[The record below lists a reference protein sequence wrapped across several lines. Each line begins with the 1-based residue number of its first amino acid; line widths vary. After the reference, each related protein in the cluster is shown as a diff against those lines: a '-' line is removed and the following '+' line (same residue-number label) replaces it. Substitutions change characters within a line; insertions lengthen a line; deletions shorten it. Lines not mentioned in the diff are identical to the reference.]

1 MLRILGRAAALALI
15 TGLCATIPTAGASS
29 RVHTVPALTLPTH
42 PDGLSRALA
51 SGRISPAKEA
61 LLRAQ
66 ALFHP
71 ATVAAAY
78 GPVAPS
84 GGDATMILR
93 DLAVRLDGL
102 APSDRKTAHAILAR
116 PSDSVDPLGN
126 AWTVPEAG
134 ASPDC
139 GPDICIHWASGTGGD
154 APDATDTTPA
164 NGIPD
169 YVDQA
174 LAVAE
179 NVWSTEVGTMA
190 YRAPLSDATSTNHGP
205 DGKLDIYLTNLGP
218 QGLYGYCTSDDPG
231 LNTPGTFTGS
241 AYCVVDNNYTEGIFQ
256 NHTPIQNLKVT
267 LAHEFFHAVQFA
279 YDIGED
285 TWLMEG
291 TATWMEDQVYDG
303 INDNRQYL
311 QNSQLKYPWIPLDHS
326 ARCCFQYGSWI
337 WFRFLSETMGPG
349 VIQEIW
355 DRADAAPGG
364 PDDYSTQAIS
374 HVLAA
379 HGTTFR
385 KKFASFAVWN
395 TDPAAAL
402 LRGQGRPLPDAGQF
416 GQLRARPQEHQHRL
430 AGGEAEAHEQ
440 HLRDLQAGPKRR
452 PPRPPDG
459 AVRRSSLRLR
469 PRGPADGV
477 FQVRRRR
484 RQGLH
489 AEPKRCRLAPGRV
502 RPRSRRQGGADRGQ
516 RQHPLHLL
524 EEIAVLVHG
533 LAARRR
539 PRLSVPRAHQLVHP
553 SLQDQSIVFMD

>member
-1 MLRILGRAAALALI
+1 MRRILGRAAALALI
-15 TGLCATIPTAGASS
+15 AGLCAAIPTAGASA
-29 RVHTVPALTLPTH
+29 RVHTAPALTFPAH

-51 SGRISPAKEA
+51 SGRITPAKEA

-71 ATVAAAY
+71 ARVVAAY

-102 APSDRKTAHAILAR
+102 APSDRKTAHAILVR

-126 AWTVPEAG
+126 AWTVPEAL

-139 GPDICIHWASGTGGD
+139 GPDVCIHWASGTGGD
-154 APDATDTTPA
+154 APDAADTTPA
-164 NGIPD
+164 NGNPD

-174 LAVAE
+174 LVIAE
-179 NVWSTEVGTMA
+179 NVWSTEVGAMG
-190 YRAPLSDATSTNHGP
+190 YRAPLADATSTDHGP

-231 LNTPGTFTGS
+231 LTFTRS
-241 AYCVVDNNYTEGIFQ
+241 AYCVVDNNYTEGIFR

-291 TATWMEDQVYDG
+291 TATWMEDQVYDS

-326 ARCCFQYGSWI
+326 ANCCFQYGSWI

-355 DRADAAPGG
+355 NRADAAPGG

-374 HVLAA
+374 HVLAT

-395 TDPAAAL
+395 KISRQRYSEGKAGRYPTPVSSGSFAL
-402 LRGQGRPLPDAGQF
+402 GAKNTSTGWLAVKLKHMSSIYVTFKPGRSDGARAHLTVQFDGPRYGFGPEGRLMVFSRSGAVTVKSYKPNRSGDGSLRVGFGRGHVSRVVLIETNASTRFTCWKRSQYSCMGSPRDDGRVYQF
-416 GQLRARPQEHQHRL
+416 RARI
-430 AGGEAEAHEQ
+430 
-440 HLRDLQAGPKRR
+440 
-452 PPRPPDG
+452 
-459 AVRRSSLRLR
+459 S
-469 PRGPADGV
+469 
-477 FQVRRRR
+477 
-484 RQGLH
+484 
-489 AEPKRCRLAPGRV
+489 
-502 RPRSRRQGGADRGQ
+502 
-516 RQHPLHLL
+516 
-524 EEIAVLVHG
+524 
-533 LAARRR
+533 
-539 PRLSVPRAHQLVHP
+539 
-553 SLQDQSIVFMD
+553 

>member
-1 MLRILGRAAALALI
+1 MRRILGRAAALALI
-15 TGLCATIPTAGASS
+15 AGLCVTIPTAGATS
-29 RVHTVPALTLPTH
+29 RAHAAPALTLPAH

-51 SGRISPAKEA
+51 SGRITPAREA
-61 LLRAQ
+61 LLRAR
-66 ALFHP
+66 ALFRP
-71 ATVAAAY
+71 ARVAAVY
-78 GPVAPS
+78 GPVAPPAAP
-84 GGDATMILR
+84 DATMILR
-93 DLAVRLDGL
+93 DLALRLSGL
-102 APSDRKTAHAILAR
+102 SPADRKVAHAILAR
-116 PSDSVDPLGN
+116 PSDSVDPQGH

-139 GPDICIHWASGTGGD
+139 GPNVCIHWASGTGGD

-174 LAVAE
+174 LVIAE
-179 NVWSTEVGTMA
+179 NVWSTEVGTMG
-190 YRAPLSDATSTNHGP
+190 YRAPLSDVTSANHGP

-218 QGLYGYCTSDDPG
+218 QLYGYCTTDDPG
-231 LNTPGTFTGS
+231 LDTPGTFTAS
-241 AYCVVDNNYTEGIFQ
+241 AYCVVDNNFTEPVFRILP
-256 NHTPIQNLKVT
+256 PIQYLKVT
-267 LAHEFFHAVQFA
+267 LAHEFFHAVQFG

-311 QNSQLKYPWIPLDHS
+311 QNSPLKYPWIPLDHS

-355 DRADAAPGG
+355 NRAEAAPGG

-395 TDPAAAL
+395 KISRQRYSEGKAGRYPTPVGSGSFAL
-402 LRGQGRPLPDAGQF
+402 GAKNTSTGWLGVKLKHMSSIYVTFKPGRSDTARAHLTVQFDGPRYGFGPEGRLMVFSSSGTVTVKAYKLNRSGDGSLRVGFGRGHVSKVVLIETNASTRFTCWTGSQYSCMGAPRDDGRVYQF
-416 GQLRARPQEHQHRL
+416 RARI
-430 AGGEAEAHEQ
+430 
-440 HLRDLQAGPKRR
+440 
-452 PPRPPDG
+452 
-459 AVRRSSLRLR
+459 S
-469 PRGPADGV
+469 
-477 FQVRRRR
+477 
-484 RQGLH
+484 
-489 AEPKRCRLAPGRV
+489 
-502 RPRSRRQGGADRGQ
+502 
-516 RQHPLHLL
+516 
-524 EEIAVLVHG
+524 
-533 LAARRR
+533 
-539 PRLSVPRAHQLVHP
+539 
-553 SLQDQSIVFMD
+553 

>member
-1 MLRILGRAAALALI
+1 MRPILGRAAALALI
-15 TGLCATIPTAGASS
+15 AVLCATIPTAGASS
-29 RVHTVPALTLPTH
+29 HVHTVPALTLPTH

-84 GGDATMILR
+84 GADATMILR

-102 APSDRKTAHAILAR
+102 APSDRKTAHAVLAR

-139 GPDICIHWASGTGGD
+139 GPDVCIHWASGTGGD

-179 NVWSTEVGTMA
+179 NVWSTEVGTMG

-231 LNTPGTFTGS
+231 LNTPGTFTAS
-241 AYCVVDNNYTEGIFQ
+241 AYCVVDNSYTEGIFQ

-311 QNSQLKYPWIPLDHS
+311 RNSQLKYPWIPLDHS

-337 WFRFLSETMGPG
+337 WFRFLSETIGPG

-395 TDPAAAL
+395 TISRQRYSEGKAGHYPTPVSSGSFAL
-402 LRGQGRPLPDAGQF
+402 GPKNTSTGWLAVKLKHMSSIYVTFKPGRSDGRRAHLTVQFDGPRYSFGPEGRLMVFSKSGAVAVKAYTLNRSGAGSLRVGFGRGHVARVVLIETNASIRFACWKGSQYSCMGSPRDDGRGYQF
-416 GQLRARPQEHQHRL
+416 RARI
-430 AGGEAEAHEQ
+430 
-440 HLRDLQAGPKRR
+440 
-452 PPRPPDG
+452 
-459 AVRRSSLRLR
+459 S
-469 PRGPADGV
+469 
-477 FQVRRRR
+477 
-484 RQGLH
+484 
-489 AEPKRCRLAPGRV
+489 
-502 RPRSRRQGGADRGQ
+502 
-516 RQHPLHLL
+516 
-524 EEIAVLVHG
+524 
-533 LAARRR
+533 
-539 PRLSVPRAHQLVHP
+539 
-553 SLQDQSIVFMD
+553 